1 MNTKELAALLNN
13 REYREEITRDEEAQ
27 AKHAGLVVV
36 FGASDDLMEFRGA
49 IHDELGAYEGTT
61 AYLDADGL
69 VVNECD
75 NERCPYARKLAATAK
90 KIKAVWDKDDYVW
103 DKDDYAWVYQTDI
116 PHETFDIVE
125 DGEKYCRGI
134 VFSLDEV

>member
-49 IHDELGAYEGTT
+49 IHNELDAYEGTA
-61 AYLDADGL
+61 AYLDANGL
-69 VVNECD
+69 LVNECED
-75 NERCPYARKLAATAK
+75 SECIYFIRLKRKAK
-90 KIKAVWDKDDYVW
+90 NINQIWDKDGYS
-103 DKDDYAWVYQTDI
+103 WVYETDI
-116 PHETFDIVE
+116 PHETFDILE

-134 VFSLDEV
+134 VFSLNEV

>member
-27 AKHAGLVVV
+27 AKHAGLVIV

-49 IHDELGAYEGTT
+49 IHDEYDAYNGTT
-61 AYLDADGL
+61 AFLDADGL
-69 VVNECD
+69 LVNECD
-75 NERCPYARKLAATAK
+75 SEECPHFRKQAAQAN
-90 KIKAVWDKDDYVW
+90 KIKAIWDKDGYS
-103 DKDDYAWVYQTDI
+103 WVYETDI

-125 DGEKYCRGI
+125 DGETYCRGI
-134 VFSLDEV
+134 VFSLDDARG

>member
-1 MNTKELAALLNN
+1 MNSKQLAELLNN
-13 REYREEITRDEEAQ
+13 REYRNELTRNEEFQ
-27 AKHAGLVVV
+27 AVSDNLVIV

-49 IHDELGAYEGTT
+49 IHEELDAYEGTT

-90 KIKAVWDKDDYVW
+90 KIKAVWGKDDYVW

-116 PHETFDIVE
+116 PHETFDIL
-125 DGEKYCRGI
+125 DNGEKYCRGI

>member
-1 MNTKELAALLNN
+1 MNSKQLAELLNN
-13 REYREEITRDEEAQ
+13 REYRKEITRNEELQ
-27 AKHAGLVVV
+27 AVSDNLVIV

-49 IHDELGAYEGTT
+49 IHEELDAYEGAT

-75 NERCPYARKLAATAK
+75 NERCPYAKKLALTAK
-90 KIKAVWDKDDYVW
+90 KIKAIWHDSGDYSFTFE
-103 DKDDYAWVYQTDI
+103 TDI
-116 PHETFDIVE
+116 PHESFDILD

>member
-27 AKHAGLVVV
+27 AKHDGLVVV

-49 IHDELGAYEGTT
+49 IHEELDAYEGTT

-90 KIKAVWDKDDYVW
+90 KIKAVWDKDDY
-103 DKDDYAWVYQTDI
+103 AWFYQTDI

-134 VFSLDEV
+134 VFSLNEV

>member
-1 MNTKELAALLNN
+1 MNTQEFASLLNN
-13 REYREEITRDEEAQ
+13 RQYGNEITGYEAEQ
-27 AKHAGLVVV
+27 AKRNNIVIV

-49 IHDELGAYEGTT
+49 INDELDAYEGTT

-75 NERCPYARKLAATAK
+75 NEHCPYARKLAATAK
-90 KIKAVWDKDDYVW
+90 KIKAVWHDSGDYSFTFE
-103 DKDDYAWVYQTDI
+103 TDI
-116 PHETFDIVE
+116 PHKTFEILE
-125 DGEKYCRGI
+125 DDEKYCRGI

>member
-27 AKHAGLVVV
+27 AKSAGLVVV
-36 FGASDDLMEFRGA
+36 FGAGDDLMEFRGA
-49 IHDELGAYEGTT
+49 IHEELGAYEGTT

-75 NERCPYARKLAATAK
+75 NKHCPYARKLAATAK
-90 KIKAVWDKDDYVW
+90 KIKAVWDKDGCT
-103 DKDDYAWVYQTDI
+103 WVYETDI
-116 PHETFDIVE
+116 PHESFDIVE

>member
-1 MNTKELAALLNN
+1 MNSKQLAELLNN
-13 REYREEITRDEEAQ
+13 REYKKELTRNEEFQ
-27 AKHAGLVVV
+27 AVSDNLVIV

-49 IHDELGAYEGTT
+49 IHEELDAYEGTT

-75 NERCPYARKLAATAK
+75 NERCPYARKLALTAK
-90 KIKAVWDKDDYVW
+90 KIKAIWHDNGDYSFTFE
-103 DKDDYAWVYQTDI
+103 TDI
-116 PHETFDIVE
+116 PHETFDILD

>member
-1 MNTKELAALLNN
+1 MNNKELAALLNN

-49 IHDELGAYEGTT
+49 IHEELDAYEGTT

-69 VVNECD
+69 VVNECN
-75 NERCPYARKLAATAK
+75 NEHCPYARKLAATAK
-90 KIKAVWDKDDYVW
+90 KIKAVWDKDGYS
-103 DKDDYAWVYQTDI
+103 WVYETDI
-116 PHETFDIVE
+116 PHESFDIVE

-134 VFSLDEV
+134 VFSLDEVWG